1 MVPVDPALLESRLVH
16 ICSMRKLVYV
26 QAGHL
31 FTHRLSCCY
40 RATGCQITCVS
51 LVRTA
56 YVGNLNAQTVKASK
70 LLQTKKALQPGQ
82 EWEPVIRPPWLAEGQ
97 GKARRLFEAD
107 QGPAKRV
114 IRLARDQTILKLT
127 PAEFKDRLADVLSLL
142 PELPLSALPPK
153 MLSKLVMMPPNN
165 IANQL
170 VLLQGLF
177 RGKQDINELLLKEPT
192 LLTIPYAET
201 ALHFQR
207 LKVLLESPRKKG
219 GQHPYGEVDYDD
231 FVATHPEFLIPENVV
246 MALRSLCVYLGRAL
260 DQDAEIQDYVMGNPG
275 MLLKGYKHLAH
286 APVLHMS
293 SQDDSCSQWWQ

>member
-70 LLQTKKALQPGQ
+70 LLQTKKTFQPGQ

>member
-1 MVPVDPALLESRLVH
+1 M
-16 ICSMRKLVYV
+16 
-26 QAGHL
+26 Q
-31 FTHRLSCCY
+31 
-40 RATGCQITCVS
+40 
-51 LVRTA
+51 TA
-56 YVGNLNAQTVKASK
+56 YVSNLDAKTVQASK
-70 LLQTKKALQPGQ
+70 LLQTKKESQPGQ
-82 EWEPVIRPPWLAEGQ
+82 EWEPIIRPPWLAEGQ

-127 PAEFKDRLADVLSLL
+127 PAKFKDRLADVLSLL

-177 RGKQDINELLLKEPT
+177 RGKQDINELLLKEST
-192 LLTIPYAET
+192 LLTTPYAET
-201 ALHFQR
+201 AVHFQR

-246 MALRSLCVYLGRAL
+246 MSLRSLCVYLGRAL
-260 DQDAEIQDYVMGNPG
+260 DQDAQIQDYVMGNPG

>member
-1 MVPVDPALLESRLVH
+1 MTKEAIFGKTPPSE
-16 ICSMRKLVYV
+16 
-26 QAGHL
+26 
-31 FTHRLSCCY
+31 
-40 RATGCQITCVS
+40 ATGDKKKESAPQDISKPTGYQITCVS
-51 LVRTA
+51 TGQTTH
-56 YVGNLNAQTVKASK
+56 VGNLNAQTVKASK
-70 LLQTKKALQPGQ
+70 LLQTQKASQPGQ
-82 EWEPVIRPPWLAEGQ
+82 EWEPTIRPPWLAEGQ

-127 PAEFKDRLADVLSLL
+127 RAEFKDRLADVLSLL

-170 VLLQGLF
+170 VMLQGLF

-201 ALHFQR
+201 AVHFQR

-246 MALRSLCVYLGRAL
+246 MSLRSLCVYLGRAL
-260 DQDAEIQDYVMGNPG
+260 DQDAKIQDYVMGNPG

-293 SQDDSCSQWWQ
+293 SQDDSCSEWWQ

>member
-51 LVRTA
+51 LVRTV

-70 LLQTKKALQPGQ
+70 LLQTKKTFQPGQ

>member
-51 LVRTA
+51 LVRTVH
-56 YVGNLNAQTVKASK
+56 VGNLNAQTVKASK
-70 LLQTKKALQPGQ
+70 LLQTKKTFQPGQ

>member
-1 MVPVDPALLESRLVH
+1 VH

-40 RATGCQITCVS
+40 RPTGCQITCVS

-97 GKARRLFEAD
+97 GKARLLFEAD

>member
-1 MVPVDPALLESRLVH
+1 VH

-51 LVRTA
+51 LVRTV

-70 LLQTKKALQPGQ
+70 LLQTKKTFQPGQ

>member
-1 MVPVDPALLESRLVH
+1 MLHA
-16 ICSMRKLVYV
+16 

-31 FTHRLSCCY
+31 STQRSSYCY
-40 RATGCQITCVS
+40 RPTGCTINRGS
-51 LVRTA
+51 LVQTA
-56 YVGNLNAQTVKASK
+56 YVGNLDAKAVQASK
-70 LLQTKKALQPGQ
+70 LLQINKASQPGQ
-82 EWEPVIRPPWLAEGQ
+82 EWEPVIKPPWLAEGQ

-127 PAEFKDRLADVLSLL
+127 RAEFNDRLADVLSLL

-165 IANQL
+165 IATQL

-201 ALHFQR
+201 AMHFQR
-207 LKVLLESPRKKG
+207 LKILLESPRKKG
-219 GQHPYGEVDYDD
+219 GQHPYGEVDFDD

-246 MALRSLCVYLGRAL
+246 MSLRSLCVYLGRAL
-260 DQDAEIQDYVMGNPG
+260 DQDAQIQDYVKGNPG

>member
-1 MVPVDPALLESRLVH
+1 
-16 ICSMRKLVYV
+16 MRKLVYV

-40 RATGCQITCVS
+40 RPTGCQITCVS
-51 LVRTA
+51 LVRTV

-70 LLQTKKALQPGQ
+70 LLQTKKTFQPGQ